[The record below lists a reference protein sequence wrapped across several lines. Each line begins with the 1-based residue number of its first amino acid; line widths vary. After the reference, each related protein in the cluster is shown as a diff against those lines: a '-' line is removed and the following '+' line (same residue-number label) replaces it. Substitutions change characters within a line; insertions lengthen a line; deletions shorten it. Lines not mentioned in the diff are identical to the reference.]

1 MPAPQDIPSL
11 MSDYD
16 LHLLGEGCHWDVYNR
31 FGAQLRTVEGV
42 QGVNFTVWAPNAK
55 SAQVVGNFNDW
66 DGSRHEMCK
75 LIPSGIWEL
84 FIPRITEGE
93 CYKFRLHTASGVL
106 EKSDPFGFSAELP
119 PRTASVVSNLD
130 SYLWEDNAWMENR
143 GRRNSLDAPISI
155 YEVHLGSWQKDES
168 RENGWLS
175 YRELAHRLV
184 AYCQQLGYTHLELL
198 PVSEHPYSGSWGYQ
212 TVGYYA
218 ATSRH
223 GTPQDFMYFVDY
235 CHQHEIGVILDWVPA
250 HFPRDG
256 HGLWRFDGSALYEHA
271 DPRQGEHPDWGTM
284 VFNYGRNEVRNFLLA
299 NALFWLD
306 KYHIDGLRVDAV
318 ASMLYLDYSRKEGEW
333 IPNEFGGRENLPA
346 ISLLKEFN
354 EKIHL
359 YFPGVLTIAEESTA
373 WGGVSRPTY
382 LGGLGFSLK
391 WNMGW
396 MNDTLRYMRH
406 KPIHRKYH
414 HDELTFSL
422 IYAFTENFCLPLSH
436 DEVVHGKGSLLDQMP
451 GDLWQKFANMR
462 LLYSYMWTHPG
473 KNLLFMGSDF
483 GQWTE
488 WDSENNL
495 QWDLLQWETHKGLQA
510 CVADLNRLCREN
522 PALYEKDFKPEGF
535 EWIDCNDYDSSTLTY
550 LRRGKDPEDF
560 LVICCNFTPIVRDG
574 YRLGVP
580 KTGWYKEIFNSDST
594 YYAGSNVGN
603 GPGVKAQNALSHGR
617 KYSIEVTL
625 PPLAVTVFKPSDSI

>member
-1 MPAPQDIPSL
+1 MKSLTGENGRRSQSRVTEKTKLPKTMSAPQDIPSL

-55 SAQVVGNFNDW
+55 SAQVIGNFNDW

-130 SYLWEDNAWMENR
+130 SYRWEDDAWMENR
-143 GRRNSLDAPISI
+143 GCKNSLDAPISI

-218 ATSRH
+218 TTSRY

-284 VFNYGRNEVRNFLLA
+284 VFNYG
-299 NALFWLD
+299 
-306 KYHIDGLRVDAV
+306 
-318 ASMLYLDYSRKEGEW
+318 
-333 IPNEFGGRENLPA
+333 
-346 ISLLKEFN
+346 
-354 EKIHL
+354 
-359 YFPGVLTIAEESTA
+359 
-373 WGGVSRPTY
+373 
-382 LGGLGFSLK
+382 
-391 WNMGW
+391 
-396 MNDTLRYMRH
+396 
-406 KPIHRKYH
+406 
-414 HDELTFSL
+414 L
-422 IYAFTENFCLPLSH
+422 I
-436 DEVVHGKGSLLDQMP
+436 
-451 GDLWQKFANMR
+451 
-462 LLYSYMWTHPG
+462 
-473 KNLLFMGSDF
+473 
-483 GQWTE
+483 
-488 WDSENNL
+488 
-495 QWDLLQWETHKGLQA
+495 
-510 CVADLNRLCREN
+510 
-522 PALYEKDFKPEGF
+522 
-535 EWIDCNDYDSSTLTY
+535 I
-550 LRRGKDPEDF
+550 
-560 LVICCNFTPIVRDG
+560 
-574 YRLGVP
+574 
-580 KTGWYKEIFNSDST
+580 
-594 YYAGSNVGN
+594 
-603 GPGVKAQNALSHGR
+603 
-617 KYSIEVTL
+617 
-625 PPLAVTVFKPSDSI
+625 